1 MSYICDIFKR
11 VFGHII
17 LCIPIRGVRYAQ
29 MEDDIG
35 KIEVPQ
41 IKTDVRP
48 QTAEPVGYKQNEESF
63 MLVDA
68 SQTPRYQIY
77 MKSYLNRGTIPPIF
91 DRPGVM
97 QYMQRL
103 SINAAM
109 RGDYTEAD
117 KYAELNRKFYDQCI
131 EQESEEQVRCQKRNI
146 DNQMATA
153 CSKQVELQ
161 NKWEDTIKSVE
172 AEESAK
178 MEALLESHR
187 KELAEF
193 DEKWKSEETLR
204 PFTKQSPEL
213 LRLRQKEKHL
223 MMIKEFQEAEAVAK
237 HADEIQEQETI
248 KAQQRAEKEALFQRK
263 QLLSK
268 HQKEVSQLQQKA
280 EMRMAALLK
289 KRDKD
294 MEIASIRI
302 AKIESNKSKVGR
314 TRWRDAETACKMRA
328 QTADNTGML
337 SPRSHQKLEDFRKTS
352 TVPRL
357 VLKPVKKFPRVT
369 SRSLKMPKYQPKNC

>member
-1 MSYICDIFKR
+1 
-11 VFGHII
+11 
-17 LCIPIRGVRYAQ
+17 
-29 MEDDIG
+29 MEDERN
-35 KIEVPQ
+35 IEIPR
-41 IKTDVRP
+41 IKTDARP
-48 QTAEPVGYKQNEESF
+48 QTAQPVFSTQNEAGF

-117 KYAELNRKFYDQCI
+117 KYAELNRKFYDECI
-131 EQESEEQVRCQKRNI
+131 EQESQEQVRSQKQTI
-146 DNQMATA
+146 DNQMITA
-153 CSKQVELQ
+153 CNKQVELQ

-172 AEESAK
+172 EEEAAK

-187 KELAEF
+187 KELSEF
-193 DEKWKSEETLR
+193 DEMWKSEDKLR

-237 HADEIQEQETI
+237 QADELQCEETI
-248 KAQQRAEKEALFQRK
+248 RAQQRAEKEAIFQRK

-268 HQKEVSQLQQKA
+268 HEKEVSQVQQKA

-289 KRDKD
+289 KRDQEL
-294 MEIASIRI
+294 EIANIRI
-302 AKIESNKSKVGR
+302 AKIESNKSKINR

-369 SRSLKMPKYQPKNC
+369 SRSLKIPKYQPKNC